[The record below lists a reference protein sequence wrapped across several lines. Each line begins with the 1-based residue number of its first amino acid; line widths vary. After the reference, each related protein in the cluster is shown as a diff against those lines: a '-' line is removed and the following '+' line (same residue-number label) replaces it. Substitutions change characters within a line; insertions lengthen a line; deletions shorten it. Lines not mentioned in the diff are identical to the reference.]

1 MKRGCTLSDQN
12 NEGKKHGP
20 RRKRVYIAVI
30 SSAATVGVALTLI
43 FASSFPWGAELLTQ
57 GRESSVDKGAS
68 SANSES
74 DSTAIS
80 GEETDSE
87 NSGSRGNES
96 TTEDQTPVLPSEE
109 SKQEECETPVAGSE
123 YVVIVEIRHC
133 EFAYFELDD
142 YDEPK
147 EITREEATR
156 QRADGNSDTGDWEP
170 TPPSDNA
177 SGSSD
182 SDSQDTITDP
192 EPSESDESVSAAE
205 DDYDSYEPPI
215 ICPQERSENPE
226 VYDACREGFVPP
238 TQIRSLGILK
248 CVKTYETDPAPFGEV
263 IPGRVP
269 VYLITQGIELVG
281 GNFGDW
287 SSRWTDSG
295 PRTATITVKTY
306 GLGEGPFDD
315 YPYMLKH
322 SIGRTTFLSMDDRY
336 LGEIYSAV
344 YDIAETFPREKNM
357 PGVYGDLRA
366 CN

>member
-1 MKRGCTLSDQN
+1 MSDQK

-43 FASSFPWGAELLTQ
+43 FASSVPWGAELLTQ
-57 GRESSVDKGAS
+57 GRESSVDKEAS

-109 SKQEECETPVAGSE
+109 TKQEECEIPMAGSSD
-123 YVVIVEIRHC
+123 VIIVEIRPC
-133 EFAYFELDD
+133 EFQYFELDSD
-142 YDEPK
+142 NIPR

-156 QRADGNSDTGDWEP
+156 QRADGNSDTGDWGP

-192 EPSESDESVSAAE
+192 EPSEPDESVSAAE

-215 ICPQERSENPE
+215 ICPRERSENPE
-226 VYDACREGFVPP
+226 VYDACREGFVMP
-238 TQIRSLGILK
+238 TSIISTGIESCWVTEEGRVQGTVGYRLSGGVFADATWSNVLESSNRTASK
-248 CVKTYETDPAPFGEV
+248 SFNIGGLSEDSGEV
-263 IPGRVP
+263 MVDG
-269 VYLITQGIELVG
+269 YG
-281 GNFGDW
+281 
-287 SSRWTDSG
+287 
-295 PRTATITVKTY
+295 ITV
-306 GLGEGPFDD
+306 
-315 YPYMLKH
+315 
-322 SIGRTTFLSMDDRY
+322 RFLSMDDRY
-336 LGEIYSAV
+336 DGEIAQKTYLGS
-344 YDIAETFPREKNM
+344 
-357 PGVYGDLRA
+357 GYGDVSK
-366 CN
+366 CY